1 MKTKRRIFA
10 VDDDELIVTMLARA
24 LKNEGYEVHFQ
35 TTTEDVVANI
45 CAWHPD
51 VVFLDIDIDETMSGL
66 DILAAIKKEGIAAD
80 VVMLTADDS
89 ADSAIRAMKL
99 GAVDYFTKPFNIEE
113 IKIITHNI
121 IKNGRLREE
130 VNYLREKE
138 AHSPDR
144 VYIGESPAI
153 KDILQKA
160 KKMALAHAETILITG
175 ESGCGK
181 EVLARQIHAW
191 KETAEGP
198 DQEFGPFLAINCTA
212 LPENLIESELFGH
225 IRGAFTDAL
234 ADKKGVFELAAGGTL
249 LLDEIGDMRLDLQT
263 KLLRV
268 IEDRKVRRLGGV
280 IDLPINATVIATT
293 NRDIKAASENG
304 EFRKDL
310 FYRLSTF
317 TLHLP
322 SLSERGADILLLARH
337 FLMFFAQKYQK
348 KDIKGFSAETEKAIM
363 AYPWPGNVRELRN
376 VIEHCVVL
384 EDMETVEPHHLGLN
398 QAHAEGPRPSLER
411 RQTCSIL
418 LPENG
423 ISMDEVEKDLITQA
437 MERTNNNQTKAAK
450 LLGISYDALRYQV
463 KKFGLA

>member
-1 MKTKRRIFA
+1 LERI
-10 VDDDELIVTMLARA
+10 
-24 LKNEGYEVHFQ
+24 
-35 TTTEDVVANI
+35 
-45 CAWHPD
+45 
-51 VVFLDIDIDETMSGL
+51 
-66 DILAAIKKEGIAAD
+66 
-80 VVMLTADDS
+80 
-89 ADSAIRAMKL
+89 
-99 GAVDYFTKPFNIEE
+99 
-113 IKIITHNI
+113 
-121 IKNGRLREE
+121 
-130 VNYLREKE
+130 
-138 AHSPDR
+138 
-144 VYIGESPAI
+144 YIGESPAI
-153 KDILQKA
+153 KELLHKA

-175 ESGCGK
+175 ESGSGK

-191 KETAEGP
+191 
-198 DQEFGPFLAINCTA
+198 QEEEKDPGQEHGPFLAINCTA

-234 ADKKGVFELAAGGTL
+234 ADKKGVFELAASGTL

-293 NRDIKAASENG
+293 NKDIKVASEKG

-322 SLSERGADILLLARH
+322 SLGERGDDILLLANH
-337 FLMFFAQKYQK
+337 FLMFFAHKYLK
-348 KDIKGFSAETEKAIM
+348 KNIKGFSAEAEKAIM
-363 AYPWPGNVRELRN
+363 AHPWPGNVRELRN

-398 QAHAEGPRPSLER
+398 HNGEIIAEW
-411 RQTCSIL
+411 RQSGRIL

-423 ISMDEVEKDLITQA
+423 ISMDDLEKDLIGQA
-437 MERTNNNQTKAAK
+437 LERTNNNQTKAAK
-450 LLGISYDALRYQV
+450 MLGISYDTLRYQV

>member
-1 MKTKRRIFA
+1 MKAQGRIFA
-10 VDDDELIVTMLARA
+10 VDDDELIVSMLARA

-35 TTTEDVVANI
+35 TTTKDVVANI
-45 CAWHPD
+45 SAWQPD
-51 VVFLDIDIDETMSGL
+51 ILFLDLDIDEKMSGL
-66 DILAAIKKEGIAAD
+66 DILAAVKKEGIGAD

-99 GAVDYFTKPFNIEE
+99 GAVDYFTKPFNLEE
-113 IKIITHNI
+113 IKLITRNI
-121 IKNGRLREE
+121 LGNARMREE
-130 VNYLREKE
+130 VNYLREKDSR
-138 AHSPDR
+138 SPEKMF
-144 VYIGESPAI
+144 IGESPVIKAI
-153 KDILQKA
+153 LYKA
-160 KKMALAHAETILITG
+160 KKMAMAHAETILITG
-175 ESGCGK
+175 ESGAGK
-181 EVLARQIHAW
+181 EVIARQIHAW
-191 KETAEGP
+191 
-198 DQEFGPFLAINCTA
+198 QESNRDPGQEHGPFLAINCTA

-268 IEDRKVRRLGGV
+268 VEDRKVRRLGGV

-293 NRDIKAASENG
+293 NKDIKAASENG
-304 EFRKDL
+304 EFRRDL

-322 SLSERGADILLLARH
+322 SLAERGDDILLLANH
-337 FLMFFAQKYQK
+337 FLMFFAHKYLK
-348 KDIKGFSAETEKAIM
+348 KNIKGFSADAEKAIM
-363 AYPWPGNVRELRN
+363 AHPWPGNVRELRN

-398 QAHAEGPRPSLER
+398 ISRNREILAEGGQAGR
-411 RQTCSIL
+411 IL
-418 LPENG
+418 LPEDG
-423 ISMDEVEKDLITQA
+423 ISMDEVEKDLIAQA
-437 MERTNNNQTKAAK
+437 LERTNNNQTKAAK
-450 LLGISYDALRYQV
+450 MLGISYDTLRYQV

>member
-1 MKTKRRIFA
+1 MKAKRRIFA
-10 VDDDELIVTMLARA
+10 VDDDELIVSMLARA
-24 LKNEGYEVHFQ
+24 LKKEGYEVHFQ
-35 TTTEDVVANI
+35 TTTKDVVANI

-51 VVFLDIDIDETMSGL
+51 IVFLDIDIDVAMSGL
-66 DILAAIKKEGIAAD
+66 DILAAIKKEGLEAD

-121 IKNGRLREE
+121 IKNARLREE
-130 VNYLREKE
+130 VTYLREKDSR
-138 AHSPDR
+138 SPDR

-153 KDILQKA
+153 KAILSKA

-175 ESGCGK
+175 ASGCGK
-181 EVLARQIHAW
+181 EVMARQIHAW
-191 KETAEGP
+191 KEAAEDP
-198 DQEFGPFLAINCTA
+198 DREEHGPFLAINCTA

-249 LLDEIGDMRLDLQT
+249 LLDEIGDMRMDLQT

-268 IEDRKVRRLGGV
+268 VEDRKVRRLGGV

-293 NRDIKAASENG
+293 NKDIKVASENG
-304 EFRKDL
+304 EFRQDL

-322 SLSERGADILLLARH
+322 SLNERGTDILLLANH
-337 FLMFFAQKYQK
+337 FLMFFAHKYMK
-348 KDIKGFSAETEKAIM
+348 KSIKGFSEEAEKAIM

-384 EDMETVEPHHLGLN
+384 EDMETVEPQHLGLN
-398 QAHAEGPRPSLER
+398 QARGRGFVER
-411 RQTCSIL
+411 RKSFRIQ

-423 ISMDEVEKDLITQA
+423 ISMDAVEKDLISQA
-437 MERTNNNQTKAAK
+437 LERTNNNQTKAAK
-450 LLGISYDALRYQV
+450 MLGISYDALRYQV
-463 KKFGLA
+463 KKFGLS

>member
-1 MKTKRRIFA
+1 MKTKGRIFA
-10 VDDDELIVTMLARA
+10 VDDDDLIVSMLARA

-35 TTTEDVVANI
+35 TTTQDVVANI

-51 VVFLDIDIDETMSGL
+51 VVFLDIDIDVTMSGL
-66 DILAAIKKEGIAAD
+66 DILEAIKKEGIGAD

-99 GAVDYFTKPFNIEE
+99 GAIDYFTKPFNLEK
-113 IKIITHNI
+113 IKIILHNI
-121 IKNGRLREE
+121 IGNARLREE
-130 VNYLREKE
+130 VNYLREKDSR
-138 AHSPDR
+138 SPER
-144 VYIGESPAI
+144 IYIGESPAI
-153 KDILQKA
+153 KELLHKA

-191 KETAEGP
+191 QEEEKDP
-198 DQEFGPFLAINCTA
+198 DQEHGPFLAINCTA

-268 IEDRKVRRLGGV
+268 VEDRKVRRLGGV
-280 IDLPINATVIATT
+280 IDLPINTTVIATT
-293 NRDIKAASENG
+293 NKDIKVASEKG

-322 SLSERGADILLLARH
+322 SLGERGDDILLLANH
-337 FLMFFAQKYQK
+337 FLMFFAHKYLK
-348 KDIKGFSAETEKAIM
+348 KNIKGFSADAEKAIM
-363 AYPWPGNVRELRN
+363 AHPWPGNVRELRN

-398 QAHAEGPRPSLER
+398 VAHHGSFAEQ
-411 RQTCSIL
+411 RQSGRIL
-418 LPENG
+418 LPEDG
-423 ISMDEVEKDLITQA
+423 ISMDEVEKDLIGQA
-437 MERTNNNQTKAAK
+437 LERTNNNQTKAAK
-450 LLGISYDALRYQV
+450 MLGISYDTLRYQV